1 MDKKPF
7 WLSKQKCGFVF
18 LFDNTNIELIAVTMD
33 DDPTDFR
40 ESAKNLIDNLEDHW
54 CVAFL
59 EDLRDECSRRLEE
72 NAKWVEEALKE
83 INDPLASDRK

>member
-7 WLSKQKCGFVF
+7 WLSKQRCGFVF
-18 LFDNTNIELIAVTMD
+18 LFENLDFDLIACSD
-33 DDPTDFR
+33 DETPIDFS
-40 ESAKNLIDNLEDHW
+40 ESAKNLIDNLEDWW

-59 EDLRDECSRRLEE
+59 EDLRDECSRRIKEH
-72 NAKWVEEALKE
+72 AKWVEEALKE